1 MVAIVLRF
9 QCVFAAMNYLSIYYL
24 ISASLSKRYWH
35 HLVLFCQ
42 MASESKDTSVAAVLP
57 GVGDAVGV
65 SSPKWYVQ

>member
-35 HLVLFCQ
+35 HLVLF
-42 MASESKDTSVAAVLP
+42 
-57 GVGDAVGV
+57 
-65 SSPKWYVQ
+65 